1 MNKASNN
8 DEAITLREFAG
19 RLGDTWKY
27 VKKKW
32 SVILIIAIIGA
43 IAGFAYTFKKT
54 YYTATSSFVL
64 EENSKMGAL
73 SQYSGLASLAGINLN
88 SESGLFQ
95 GDNIL
100 ELYKSR
106 TMIEKALLTES
117 EFNGKKQLLIDRY
130 IDFYELRHKWKSK
143 DQIDQIDFKGDPA
156 KFNRTQ
162 DSIITDLCDKFNA
175 KVLNVKKLDKKLS
188 IIVVQVTDKDELFA
202 REFNNRLV
210 DMVNN
215 FYVQTKTKKSY
226 QNMVV
231 LQHQADSVR
240 SVLNASIG
248 GVASAADA
256 TPNANPQMLTL
267 KVTGQRKQVDV
278 QASSAVYGEVIKNLE
293 LAKIALRQDV
303 PLIQIIDKPVLPLSN
318 DHIKKIKG
326 VVLGF
331 FLALFISTS
340 FITLKNLLSPAKL
353 PGQTKR
359 HE

>member
-1 MNKASNN
+1 MNKATNN
-8 DEAITLREFAG
+8 DEAITLREFAR
-19 RLGDTWKY
+19 RLGNTLTF

-32 SVILIIAIIGA
+32 PVIIVIAVTGA
-43 IAGFAYTFKKT
+43 VAGFAYTFKKT

-64 EENSKMGAL
+64 EENSKTGGL
-73 SQYSGLASLAGINLN
+73 SQYAGLASLAGINLN

-106 TMIEKALLTES
+106 TMIEKALLS
-117 EFNGKKQLLIDRY
+117 EGQFNGKKQLLIERY
-130 IDFYELRHKWKSK
+130 IDFYELRDKWKSK
-143 DQIDQIDFKGDPA
+143 DQIDHIDFKGDPA

-162 DSIITDLCDKFNA
+162 DSIIIDLCDKFNA

-202 REFNNRLV
+202 KEFDNHLV
-210 DMVNN
+210 DVVNN

-226 QNMVV
+226 QNMIV

-240 SVLNASIG
+240 SVLNSSIG

-256 TPNANPQMLTL
+256 TPNANPQMSTL
-267 KVTGQRKQVDV
+267 RVTGQRRQVDV

-293 LAKIALRQDV
+293 LSKIALRQDV
-303 PLIQIIDKPVLPLSN
+303 PLIQMIDQPVLPLPN
-318 DHIKKIKG
+318 DHIKKVKG
-326 VVLGF
+326 TVLGF
-331 FLALFISTS
+331 FLALFISTC
-340 FITLKNLLSPAKL
+340 FLALKNLLSPSN
-353 PGQTKR
+353 
-359 HE
+359 